1 MTPDNPD
8 SVQPEAGVSGY
19 LFICLLAP
27 ASKFAEDS
35 MLKPLLAV
43 MIGGCAG
50 CVIRWLL
57 AVRLNALFPNL
68 PPGTLLVNLVGG
80 FIIGVAVAWFM
91 RHPQLDPAWKL
102 LITTGLCGGMTT
114 FSTFSLEVVTLLQ
127 AGNYVWAITSVL
139 IHVLGSLLMTIAG
152 FWLVSLFF

>member
-27 ASKFAEDS
+27 ASKFAEEL

-43 MIGGCAG
+43 MLGGAFGCAL
-50 CVIRWLL
+50 RWLL
-57 AVRLNALFPNL
+57 SLRLNALFPNL

-80 FIIGVAVAWFM
+80 LIIGLAMAWFL
-91 RHPQLDPAWKL
+91 RHPQVDPTWRL
-102 LITTGLCGGMTT
+102 LIITGMCGGLTT
-114 FSTFSLEVVTLLQ
+114 FSTFSLEVVTLMQ
-127 AGNYVWAITSVL
+127 AGNYLWAIASVM

-152 FWLVSLFF
+152 FWLVSLLF